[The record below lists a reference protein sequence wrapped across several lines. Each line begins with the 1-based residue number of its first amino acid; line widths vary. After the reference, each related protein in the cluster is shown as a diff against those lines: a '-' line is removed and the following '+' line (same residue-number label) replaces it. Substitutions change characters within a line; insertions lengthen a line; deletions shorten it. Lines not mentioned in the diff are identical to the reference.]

1 MADRLATEGSDGF
14 RPDVEG
20 LRGVAVL
27 AVVLF
32 HAGLGGLGG
41 GFVGVDVFFV
51 ISGFLIT
58 GLLVR
63 EHTRTGTIRL
73 SAFYARR
80 VRRLLPA
87 ALAVLV
93 VTLAAAMVLVAPLD
107 RPSVAADASAAA
119 LSVANIRFAVAA
131 GDYFTTLTTPSPF
144 LHYWSLGVE
153 EQFYLV
159 WPALILLVARGAA
172 PARRLG
178 FVLVAISAIAFAGSV
193 WLTDQAPSW
202 AFYSLPT
209 RAWQLGLGGLL
220 AIGGSRL
227 VTRFPRLTVIAGWA
241 GLGLVVTTAFV
252 YASTMPYPGVAAAV
266 PTVATAAVLLG
277 GAGRFGPGVVLGT
290 LPLRFLGR
298 ISYSLYLWH
307 WPVFALAP
315 LALGAQ
321 PDALT
326 SLALVGASIALATA
340 SYAVIET
347 PFRRGIGAARLRPGR
362 TVSIGLA
369 AMAAVV
375 LLASG
380 LSVSAGTFGATGA
393 SAGTADATPSDESAD
408 AWSDATPQPVPPEEL
423 ASDDGNVP
431 PPDGGPSADPPS
443 DTPTPDPPTATPAPA
458 TVPPATGAPG
468 PGATPTAAPA
478 PHAGPI
484 PLRPDVTPSLVMARG
499 DEDRLRSDGCIAFEN
514 ATAPRSCVYGDPGAA
529 YTVALVGDSHAAQW
543 FPALERIAQRKD
555 WKIVVLAKVSC
566 PFTDIPV
573 VNLSLKR
580 EYRECAAWN
589 AAVVDR
595 LHALQPDL
603 TLIEGSRT
611 AAPPVSAADN
621 TPAARGHA
629 LARMVAQLDGKVA
642 LIVDTPFVGFDM
654 PGCLSSHVDDVR
666 RCAIP
671 RWIAFTGSLGRA
683 ERIAAAAT
691 GALLVDLTGNI
702 CPGKGACPAVVANHI
717 VYRDLGHLTK
727 TFARSLAPV
736 LAAALAPLTDKP

>member
-1 MADRLATEGSDGF
+1 MAGRSAPGGSDGF

-32 HAGLGGLGG
+32 HAGLGGVGG

-63 EHTRTGTIRL
+63 EHTSTGTIRL

-87 ALAVLV
+87 ALAALV

-107 RPSVAADASAAA
+107 RPSVSADASAAA
-119 LSVANIRFAVAA
+119 LSVANIRFAAAA

-172 PARRLG
+172 PVRRLG
-178 FVLVAISAIAFAGSV
+178 LVLVAISVLAFVGSV
-193 WLTDQAPSW
+193 WLTDQAPNW

-220 AIGGSRL
+220 ALGGSRL
-227 VTRFPRLTVIAGWA
+227 VTRIPRLTVAGAWV
-241 GLGLVVTTAFV
+241 GLGLVVATCFL
-252 YASTMPYPGVAAAV
+252 YASSMPYPGVAAAV
-266 PTVATAAVLLG
+266 PTVATAAMLLG
-277 GAGRFGPGVVLGT
+277 GAGRFGPGMILGT
-290 LPLRFLGR
+290 PPLRFLGR

-321 PDALT
+321 PDAPT
-326 SLALVGASIALATA
+326 SLVLVAVSVALGAA
-340 SYAVIET
+340 SYAAIET
-347 PFRRGIGAARLRPGR
+347 PFRRGFGAARLRPGR
-362 TVSIGLA
+362 TVSVGLA

-380 LSVSAGTFGATGA
+380 LPVTAGGLVAAGA
-393 SAGTADATPSDESAD
+393 SAGTADGTD
-408 AWSDATPQPVPPEEL
+408 AWSDATPQPVAPEEL
-423 ASDDGNVP
+423 ANGDVP
-431 PPDGGPSADPPS
+431 PPAA
-443 DTPTPDPPTATPAPA
+443 TPTPDRPAATPTPDRPTAKPTPAA
-458 TVPPATGAPG
+458 TPLATMAPS
-468 PGATPTAAPA
+468 ATPTAAPA
-478 PHAGPI
+478 PRAGPI
-484 PLRPDVTPSLVMARG
+484 PLRADVTPSLVTARD
-499 DEDRLRSDGCIAFEN
+499 DEDRLRSDGCIAFES
-514 ATAPRSCVYGDPGAA
+514 ATAPRSCVYGDPTSA

-543 FPALERIAQRKD
+543 FPALERIAQRED
-555 WKIVVLAKVSC
+555 WKIVVFAKVSC
-566 PFTDIPV
+566 PFTDVPV
-573 VNLSLKR
+573 INLSLKR
-580 EYRECAAWN
+580 EYRECEAWN

-595 LHALQPDL
+595 LRALHPDL
-603 TLIEGSRT
+603 TLIASSRT
-611 AAPPVSAADN
+611 AAPPLSDADN
-621 TPAARGHA
+621 TPSARGHA

-642 LIVDTPFVGFDM
+642 LIVDTPFAGFDV

-671 RWIAFTGSLGRA
+671 RWTAFTGGLGRA

-702 CPGKGACPAVVANHI
+702 CPGKGACPAVVGNHI
-717 VYRDLGHLTK
+717 VYRDLGHLTR

-736 LAAALAPLTDKP
+736 LAAALAPVTGKP